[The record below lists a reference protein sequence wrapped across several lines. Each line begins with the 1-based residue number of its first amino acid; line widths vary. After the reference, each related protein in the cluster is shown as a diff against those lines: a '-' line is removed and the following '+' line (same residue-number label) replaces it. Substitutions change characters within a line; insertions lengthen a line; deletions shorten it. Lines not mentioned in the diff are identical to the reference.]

1 MSLGQADAHGPRCE
15 MSSAAPL
22 IVALDGP
29 AGAGK
34 STVAKM
40 VAERA
45 GLSLVDTGAIYRTV
59 ALLALKQG
67 ISVDDGAAL
76 GLIAGTLPSRLRFVV
91 EGGINRVFL
100 DAEQGTWST
109 EELSASIRSP
119 EVSAAASSVARHP
132 AVRAALLHLQRTL
145 GRRGKGSVLEGRDIG
160 TVVFPDADVK
170 VFVTA
175 SPSQRA
181 FRRINEL
188 REKGLDQGETHA
200 TVLRDILARDAQYE
214 QRVEAPLRAADDAV
228 VVDTTDKTLVQV
240 TDEVLALVEMAL
252 HKGR

>member
-1 MSLGQADAHGPRCE
+1 MSLGQADAHGTRCE
-15 MSSAAPL
+15 MSSVAPL

-119 EVSAAASSVARHP
+119 EVSAAA
-132 AVRAALLHLQRTL
+132 
-145 GRRGKGSVLEGRDIG
+145 
-160 TVVFPDADVK
+160 
-170 VFVTA
+170 
-175 SPSQRA
+175 
-181 FRRINEL
+181 
-188 REKGLDQGETHA
+188 
-200 TVLRDILARDAQYE
+200 
-214 QRVEAPLRAADDAV
+214 
-228 VVDTTDKTLVQV
+228 
-240 TDEVLALVEMAL
+240 
-252 HKGR
+252 